1 MNIFTIFRHDNYN
14 KKIME
19 VIIIMKI
26 LYYIA
31 LTLVIIGAI
40 NWLLIG
46 LFSFDLVASLFGEMS
61 LLSRIIYSLVGF
73 SGLIS
78 IGIYSKIDK

>member
-1 MNIFTIFRHDNYN
+1 
-14 KKIME
+14 
-19 VIIIMKI
+19 MKV

-46 LFSFDLVASLFGEMS
+46 LFSFDLVATLFGTMS
-61 LLSRIIYSLVGF
+61 VFSRIIYSLVGIA
-73 SGLIS
+73 GIIS
-78 IGIYSKIDK
+78 IGLYSRIND